1 MSVAGLCGVLFIVV
15 CLALFLPAISG
26 ATAQSWSGSG
36 GDSKLAIGAG
46 IGGESMI
53 RSPHHNLQ
61 RLQRL
66 QTLATILQQK
76 IKMNTNSASSTTPTL
91 QRLQKL
97 DAMLQQMIQET
108 TSSMSRTIPTSTP
121 GVVQNTIP
129 SAIPSTIASPSEIPT
144 WMLSQVGSTPYTTS
158 VAPSPIALVDKI
170 EPYSMNS
177 LTYPAPTTT
186 NACSVQPTI
195 DPSFKAITSV
205 DSCSSYLAS
214 LDQYL
219 QREPSNGKPL
229 CQHHKDL
236 GNCEFNE
243 LVRKNCPE
251 TCSNAHPTKKR
262 PPLSGSGID
271 VPCFPILTN
280 TSREDRSKYLRAV
293 LPLFAYQD
301 DIDYAAITQNNVQ
314 SHLVYAT
321 ANRER
326 IPEIWRSNP
335 SVFVAWNGVV
345 AVVSPRPQ
353 RPTTKMTI
361 KELRNIIE
369 CMNIVSYVALVGM
382 MALNPVYLQKIYADD
397 EACVLMI
404 PSNKS
409 LSSDPPTSTNFM
421 NEWTTP
427 KTIVEMALA
436 YGLDRPDI
444 WAKQRFN
451 LFQSEGKFT
460 PHQMDWKG
468 FTEFWGNA
476 MSEYDPVES
485 TKAMNGPRN
494 KLGEMLHRATPGVT
508 KNGIV
513 GRSILT
519 QSQNQTSGGGCLAI
533 CSFQYL
539 NSTFLIP
546 NAAAVILHEMGHGV
560 DGLSNNFS
568 VVSDYKKV
576 FDGLTKETTGY
587 LSGMQWTVQ
596 EHFAEMFM
604 RVVNRMYYDR
614 LLDAMT
620 SICVIGFRSD
630 GSLTPPGAEM
640 LVTSTDRPE
649 WAKPADLLMK
659 EFMI

>member
-1 MSVAGLCGVLFIVV
+1 MSVAGLCCVLVIVV

-26 ATAQSWSGSG
+26 ATAQSWSGTG

-46 IGGESMI
+46 VAAVLGGESMI
-53 RSPHHNLQ
+53 RSPHSLQ

-66 QTLATILQQK
+66 QKLATILQQK
-76 IKMNTNSASSTTPTL
+76 IKMNADSTSSTSPTL

-97 DAMLQQMIQET
+97 DAILQQMIQET

-121 GVVQNTIP
+121 GVVPNTIP
-129 SAIPSTIASPSEIPT
+129 SAITSTIT
-144 WMLSQVGSTPYTTS
+144 
-158 VAPSPIALVDKI
+158 
-170 EPYSMNS
+170 
-177 LTYPAPTTT
+177 TYPAPTTT

-195 DPSFKAITSV
+195 DPSFKAIASV
-205 DSCSSYLAS
+205 DSCSAYLAS
-214 LDQYL
+214 LDQYYDY
-219 QREPSNGKPL
+219 QQVNGKPL
-229 CQHHKDL
+229 CQHYKDL
-236 GNCEFNE
+236 GYCEFE
-243 LVRKNCPE
+243 EITRKNCPE
-251 TCSNAHPTKKR
+251 TCSNGANAPPSKKR

-301 DIDYAAITQNNVQ
+301 DIDYAAVTQNNVQ
-314 SHLVYAT
+314 SQLVHAT

-326 IPEIWRSNP
+326 IPEIWRNNP
-335 SVFVAWNGVV
+335 AVFVAWNGVV
-345 AVVSPRPQ
+345 AVVTPRPQ
-353 RPTTKMTI
+353 LPTTKMTI
-361 KELRNIIE
+361 KEVRNIIAF
-369 CMNIVSYVALVGM
+369 MNIVSYVALVGM
-382 MALNPVYLQKIYADD
+382 MTLNPVHLQKIYADD
-397 EACVLMI
+397 SACVLMI
-404 PSNKS
+404 PSNKNP
-409 LSSDPPTSTNFM
+409 SSDPPTSTDFM
-421 NEWTTP
+421 SEWTTP
-427 KTIVEMALA
+427 KTIVELALA

-451 LFQSEGKFT
+451 IFQSEGKFT

-476 MSEYDPVES
+476 VSEYDPVES
-485 TKAMNGPRN
+485 SKAMNGPRN
-494 KLGEMLHRATPGVT
+494 EFGESLYRATPGVT

-519 QSQNQTSGGGCLAI
+519 QSQSQTSGGGCLAI
-533 CSFQYL
+533 CTFQYL
-539 NSTFLIP
+539 NSVNLIP
-546 NAAAVILHEMGHGV
+546 NAMAVILHEMGHGV

-568 VVSDYKKV
+568 VVSDYKRV

-604 RVVNRMYYDR
+604 RVVMRMYYDR

-630 GSLTPPGAEM
+630 GSLKPPGAEM

-649 WAKPADLLMK
+649 WAKPADLIMK
-659 EFMI
+659 EFMV